1 MSDCA
6 ANCPHLGR
14 IIKLETQYD
23 DTNPLITT
31 MDGKLDKVILGLG
44 RIEILELKYSNLSD
58 AIKQAFT
65 RIDNVEDQLGKTVR
79 TLSDMLSQLKGMTRL
94 TTAAYTVLGG
104 VGGFILNK
112 LF

>member
-6 ANCPHLGR
+6 ANCPYLGR

-23 DTNPLITT
+23 HSNPLITT
-31 MDGKLDKVILGLG
+31 MDGKLDKVIQGLG
-44 RIEILELKYSNLSD
+44 RIEILELKHVNLSD
-58 AIKQAFT
+58 SIKQAFT

-94 TTAAYTVLGG
+94 TTVAYTVLGG
-104 VGGFILNK
+104 MGGFILNK
-112 LF
+112 LI